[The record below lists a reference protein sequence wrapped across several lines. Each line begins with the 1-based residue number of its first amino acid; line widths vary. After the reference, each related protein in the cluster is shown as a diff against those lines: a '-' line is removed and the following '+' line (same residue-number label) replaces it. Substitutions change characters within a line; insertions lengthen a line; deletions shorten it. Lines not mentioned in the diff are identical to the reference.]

1 MKILKLIALFAFLS
15 YGALVLAMY
24 SLQESLLFQVS
35 NDYTKPEA
43 LGLNNV
49 TEVKLTTPDSMVLV
63 SWYTKAAKGKPT
75 ILFFHGKG
83 GSISGR
89 PKRFAYYTSKGY
101 GAFFLEYRGYGAST
115 GKPSEAGFIMD
126 ADAAYD
132 WLINNG
138 VAPKDIVLA
147 GESLGTGIAT
157 ITASRH
163 VVAALSLQAP
173 YSSIVDVAAARYWWL
188 PVRLL
193 IKDPF
198 DSASAITKV
207 HVPVLIQHGVADQ
220 TIPIQFGK
228 KLFAA
233 ANEPKEFVIV
243 PGAGHNIFDEPRWA
257 RELAFFDSLYG
268 LY

>member
-1 MKILKLIALFAFLS
+1 
-15 YGALVLAMY
+15 
-24 SLQESLLFQVS
+24 
-35 NDYTKPEA
+35 
-43 LGLNNV
+43 
-49 TEVKLTTPDSMVLV
+49 
-63 SWYTKAAKGKPT
+63 
-75 ILFFHGKG
+75 
-83 GSISGR
+83 
-89 PKRFAYYTSKGY
+89 
-101 GAFFLEYRGYGAST
+101 
-115 GKPSEAGFIMD
+115 MD